1 MNLQGKRVVVMGLG
15 QFGGGA
21 GATRFLV
28 SQGATV
34 LVTDKDPADKLAA
47 SVAQLADLGSA
58 VTFRLGEHVESDF
71 TTADLV
77 VVNPA
82 VRPDGNTYLQ
92 AARSAGVPLT
102 SEMRL
107 LVQHLPARAK
117 TIGIT
122 GSAGKSTTTAMIG
135 HALRKALGDDRV
147 HIGGNL
153 GGTLLTSLPSIR
165 PDDWVVLE
173 LSSFMLQGLREDR
186 WSPHIALITNLSPN
200 HLDWHGTIEHYRSA
214 KQVIFD
220 HQSDDSSDV
229 AILGPGCAGDFHP
242 RVRRCVTVGAATAQE
257 KVLPQNAP
265 GITPRNAPRIDLLV
279 PGSHN
284 QTNAQMTAAAL
295 LAAIGRPPEVV
306 YQDLAD
312 FPGLPHRLQFVCEHR
327 SVRYF
332 NDSKATTPEA
342 AILALESFEPGVVHV
357 ILGGYD
363 KQADLTPLA
372 TFAAHHAAGV
382 YTIGQ
387 TGNTIADAADKA
399 LAAAPNARD
408 STAKSLDSRQKNK
421 IHRCNDLPTAMT
433 TIAPRLRPSDVVLL
447 SPGCASWGQ
456 FTHYEQRG
464 ARFIEAVLLHTGEG
478 SNITLG

>member
-34 LVTDKDPADKLAA
+34 LVTDRDPPDKLAN
-47 SVAQLADLGSA
+47 SVAQLADLGAA

-71 TTADLV
+71 ATADLV

-82 VRPDGNTYLQ
+82 VKPDGNPYLQ

-107 LVQHLPARAK
+107 LVQHLPARQR

-153 GGTLLTSLPSIR
+153 GGTLLNSLPSIR

-173 LSSFMLQGLREDR
+173 LSSFMLEGLREDH
-186 WSPHIALITNLSPN
+186 WSPHIALLTNLSPN

-220 HQSDDSSDV
+220 YQSDDTSDV

-242 RVRRCVTVGAATAQE
+242 RVRRCVTVDAASTQE
-257 KVLPQNAP
+257 KTL
-265 GITPRNAPRIDLLV
+265 PRNAPRIDPRISLLV

-295 LAAIGRPPEVV
+295 LAAIERPAERV
-306 YQDLAD
+306 YEDLSD

-342 AILALESFEPGVVHV
+342 AMLALESFEPGVVHV

-387 TGNTIADAADKA
+387 TGNTIADAAEKA
-399 LAAAPNARD
+399 LATADSARPTPTPRSAD
-408 STAKSLDSRQKNK
+408 TSRQPSQK
-421 IHRCNDLPTAMT
+421 IHRCSDLPTAMA

-456 FTHYEQRG
+456 FTNYEQRG

-478 SNITLG
+478 SNITLR